1 MATEIQKLKELT
13 YNTTITLGVI
23 QQDND
28 LLEIFSE
35 QIKMPFN
42 ILFRLSEEGI
52 LNERTKELLTN
63 IFEKLILTKKDLID
77 KYLRLADTNGVVVSS
92 IKEIPIEVEEE
103 DFEEEEENLTPIIV
117 DTEKVEKKAKQKKE
131 KTGKEL
137 PRRYGKEKIAQDIA
151 KQGGNATP
159 VQRAMLKVNDLKNI
173 YVNLSSRGIKDMLGD
188 ANLLSDEDCRKII
201 SVITIAERQL
211 EDILKKKK

>member
-1 MATEIQKLKELT
+1 MATEIQKLKDLK
-13 YNTTITLGVI
+13 YNSTITLGVI

-52 LNERTKELLTN
+52 LNEKTKELLTN

-77 KYLRLADTNGVVVSS
+77 KYLRLADTNGVVVST

-103 DFEEEEENLTPIIV
+103 DFDEEENLIPIIV
-117 DTEKVEKKAKQKKE
+117 DTEKVEKKAKEKKE

>member
-1 MATEIQKLKELT
+1 
-13 YNTTITLGVI
+13 
-23 QQDND
+23 
-28 LLEIFSE
+28 
-35 QIKMPFN
+35 MPFN

-52 LNERTKELLTN
+52 LNEKTKELLTN

-77 KYLRLADTNGVVVSS
+77 KYLRLADTNGVVVST

-103 DFEEEEENLTPIIV
+103 DFDEEENLIPIIV
-117 DTEKVEKKAKQKKE
+117 DTEKVEKKAKEKKE

>member
-1 MATEIQKLKELT
+1 MATEIQKLKDLK

-52 LNERTKELLTN
+52 LNEKTKELLTN

-77 KYLRLADTNGVVVSS
+77 KYLRLADTNGVVVST

-103 DFEEEEENLTPIIV
+103 DFDEEENLIPIIV
-117 DTEKVEKKAKQKKE
+117 DTEKVEKKAKEKKE

>member
-1 MATEIQKLKELT
+1 MATEIQKLKDLK

-28 LLEIFSE
+28 LLEIFTE

-52 LNERTKELLTN
+52 LNEKTKELLTN

-77 KYLRLADTNGVVVSS
+77 KYLRLADTNGVVVST

-103 DFEEEEENLTPIIV
+103 DFDEEENLIPIIV
-117 DTEKVEKKAKQKKE
+117 DTEKVEKKAKEKKE

>member
-92 IKEIPIEVEEE
+92 IKEIPIEVEE
-103 DFEEEEENLTPIIV
+103 DFEEEEENITPIIV
-117 DTEKVEKKAKQKKE
+117 DTEKVEKKAKEKKE